1 MTSAAS
7 SFRCRAEFRIG
18 RVFVRIGVFA
28 GVSALEA
35 LFAEDVVSYS
45 DGGCLAS
52 QEGDIP
58 REEIEEEPCVIWNPT
73 IGRIRFTSK
82 FS

>member
-1 MTSAAS
+1 MTYAAS

-45 DGGCLAS
+45 DGGGLAS
-52 QEGDIP
+52 QEEIYLEK
-58 REEIEEEPCVIWNPT
+58 RERKNYA
-73 IGRIRFTSK
+73 
-82 FS
+82 